1 MLTQGKELSSGCV
14 SYSGCH
20 TSVEIPSAFTLNVKH
35 LAPLTDNISEF
46 AALEGKGS
54 SYYELSPV
62 LSFLPDL
69 IHLILIETQ

>member
-1 MLTQGKELSSGCV
+1 M
-14 SYSGCH
+14 
-20 TSVEIPSAFTLNVKH
+20 KH